1 MVSESKMLLSHLY
14 RLLLLSP
21 GLLGQTIATATA
33 KLLGSSFGAPTFD
46 VFSPNGNIT
55 FDYIVVGAGTAG
67 IPVAV
72 RLAEAGYSVALVE
85 AGTYSQLGNGNLS
98 QVPLYAS
105 AFQNTYGGSLI
116 NPMVDWNITTTAQGN
131 LTRLYPQGKAL
142 GGTSTRSHQAFMFG
156 TRGSYKAWADAVD
169 DYSYTFDNFSP
180 FLHKSINFT
189 PPASSRS
196 PNSTVNFAT
205 DLLDDTKGPLQVTFA
220 TYAWPWSSWVKKT
233 LLRLGIGE
241 RQDGFT
247 TGSLY
252 GCGYQLSTMDST
264 SFTKETAETSYLQ
277 NLGLK
282 NDNLIVYTS
291 SLATRVLF
299 DTRKSAYGIEIDFGG
314 LHRFLLCRKEVIL
327 SAGAFR
333 SPQLLMISGIGP
345 KATLQKRGIEVISD
359 LPGVG
364 QNLGDHIA
372 VGLSRRVNV
381 PTTAELQRNSAFASL
396 SLESYLSSPPR
407 GPLTSYAG
415 DFVAFEKLP
424 SSYRNKLP
432 TSTQKALERLGKD
445 WHNIE
450 YITFSAYGGS
460 NVGFLGSPDGENWAT
475 LVAAL
480 VSPFSRGNV
489 TIDSTDIHD
498 NPVVDPAWLRDPR
511 DQEIAVQAFRRLQE
525 ILNQTSIAPV
535 LLGTE
540 VFPPAFMVETDEQL
554 LNFIRL
560 ANSPLFQA
568 SCTAKM
574 GRRDDHMAV
583 IDSKARVYG
592 VKNLRVVD
600 ASSLP
605 ILLPSHIQGTICELP
620 IMSWKSYFKWNANS
634 VTFRRPCRED
644 CS

>member
-1 MVSESKMLLSHLY
+1 MLPWSHLCALILLSL
-14 RLLLLSP
+14 P
-21 GLLGQTIATATA
+21 QTSTTTAR
-33 KLLGSSFGAPTFD
+33 LLGSSFGAPTFD
-46 VFSPNGNIT
+46 IFNPNRNAT

-67 IPVAV
+67 IPLAV
-72 RLAEAGYSVALVE
+72 RLAEAGHSVALVE

-105 AFQNTYGGSLI
+105 AFQHTYGGDLI
-116 NPMVDWNITTTAQGN
+116 NPMVDWNITMTTQGD

-169 DYSYTFDNFSP
+169 DDSYTFDNFSP
-180 FLHKSINFT
+180 WLHKAINFT
-189 PPASSRS
+189 PPASSRFL
-196 PNSTVNFAT
+196 NSTAYFAT
-205 DLLDDTKGPLQVTFA
+205 DLLNHTQGPLQVTFA

-233 LLRLGIGE
+233 LSRLGVQE

-247 TGSLY
+247 TGSLH
-252 GCGYQLSTMDST
+252 GSGYQLSTMDST

-277 NLGLK
+277 NLGLE

-299 DTRKSAYGIEIDFGG
+299 DPRKSAYGIEIDFGG
-314 LHRFLLCRKEVIL
+314 LQRFLLCRKEVIL

-333 SPQLLMISGIGP
+333 SPQLLMLSGIGP
-345 KATLQKRGIEVISD
+345 EATMQEQGIEVISE

-364 QNLGDHIA
+364 QNLGDHTV
-372 VGLSRRVNV
+372 VGLARRVNV
-381 PTTAELQRNSAFASL
+381 PTTAELQRNPEFASS

-415 DFVAFEKLP
+415 DLVAFEKLP
-424 SSYRNKLP
+424 SSYRKKLSI
-432 TSTQKALERLGKD
+432 STQKALDGKGED
-445 WHNIE
+445 WPDLE
-450 YITFSAYGGS
+450 YITFSAYGGP

-489 TIDSTDIHD
+489 TINSANAHD

-525 ILNQTSIAPV
+525 IMNQTSIAPV
-535 LLGTE
+535 LVGTE
-540 VFPPAFMVETDEQL
+540 VFPPAALVETDEQL
-554 LNFIRL
+554 LAFIRL
-560 ANSPLFQA
+560 ANNPLFQA

-620 IMSWKSYFKWNANS
+620 SLL
-634 VTFRRPCRED
+634 
-644 CS
+644 